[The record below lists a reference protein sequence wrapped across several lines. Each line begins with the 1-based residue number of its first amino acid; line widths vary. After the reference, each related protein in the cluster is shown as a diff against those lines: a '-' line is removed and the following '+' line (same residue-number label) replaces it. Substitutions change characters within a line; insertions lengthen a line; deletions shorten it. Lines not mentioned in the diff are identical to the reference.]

1 MANILETK
9 LAKKI
14 VGYVKLQ
21 VAAGSATPSP
31 PIGPALG
38 QRGLNIM
45 EFCKAFNAATSEMEK
60 GSPIPVVITAY
71 ADKSFTFEMKQP
83 PVTYFIKKA
92 INLKSGSKLPGK
104 ESAGTITTAQLR
116 DIAAKK
122 MKDLNADNIDAAVSM
137 IAGSARS
144 MGIQVEG

>member
-1 MANILETK
+1 M
-9 LAKKI
+9 AKKI
-14 VGYVKLQ
+14 TGYVKLQ
-21 VAAGSATPSP
+21 VPAGSATPSP

-45 EFCKAFNAATSEMEK
+45 EFCKAFNAATQELEK

-92 INLKSGSKLPGK
+92 VNLKSGSKLPGK
-104 ESAGTITTAQLR
+104 ETAGTITAAQLR
-116 DIAAKK
+116 EIAEKK
-122 MKDLNADNIDAAVSM
+122 MKDLNADTVDAAVSM

>member
-1 MANILETK
+1 M
-9 LAKKI
+9 AKKI

-83 PVTYFIKKA
+83 PVSYFIKKA
-92 INLKSGSKLPGK
+92 VNLKSGSKLPGK

-116 DIAAKK
+116 DIATKK

>member
-1 MANILETK
+1 M
-9 LAKKI
+9 AKKI
-14 VGYVKLQ
+14 TGYVKLQ

-45 EFCKAFNAATSEMEK
+45 EFCKAFNAATQEIEK
-60 GSPIPVVITAY
+60 GAPIPVVITAY
-71 ADKSFTFEMKQP
+71 ADKSFTFVMKQP

-92 INLKSGSKLPGK
+92 VNLKSGSKLPGK
-104 ESAGTITTAQLR
+104 ESAGTITQAQLR
-116 DIAAKK
+116 EIAEKK
-122 MKDLNADNIDAAVSM
+122 MVDLNADNVEAAISM